1 MSFFQDMNKKPYA
14 ESAHPTTR
22 TAVTGKE
29 SSRAG
34 HPAPEKPYLV
44 VLLDKADE
52 SYSYHVVRAE
62 DEDAAER
69 QVVDER
75 KADHDLS
82 SLDDEAAG
90 FQAVLTFSKDDLA
103 EDTREDELAA
113 RSCCSPGSQSIVP

>member
-1 MSFFQDMNKKPYA
+1 MPFFQNMNKKPYT
-14 ESAHPTTR
+14 ESAHPPTGL
-22 TAVTGKE
+22 AVVYKE
-29 SSRAG
+29 PSHAG
-34 HPAPEKPYLV
+34 RPSPEKPYLV

-82 SLDDEAAG
+82 ALDDEAAG
-90 FQAVLTFSKDDLA
+90 FQAILTFSKDAL
-103 EDTREDELAA
+103 EEIIGQM
-113 RSCCSPGSQSIVP
+113 S